1 MNNNNGINHLAR
13 VMQKRVKDITD
24 TPEPIDFATVK
35 SADTI
40 RVDSYELDIPMSDL
54 ARMKGAP
61 SLSVGDRIV
70 IAYVGDD
77 ILLLGVL
84 ED

>member
-1 MNNNNGINHLAR
+1 MNNSNGINHLAR

-24 TPEPIDFATVK
+24 TPEPIDFATVR
-35 SADTI
+35 SADTV
-40 RVDSYELDIPMSDL
+40 RVDSYELDMPLDDL
-54 ARMKGAP
+54 VRMKGSP
-61 SLSVGDRIV
+61 SLSVGDRIA

-84 ED
+84 EE